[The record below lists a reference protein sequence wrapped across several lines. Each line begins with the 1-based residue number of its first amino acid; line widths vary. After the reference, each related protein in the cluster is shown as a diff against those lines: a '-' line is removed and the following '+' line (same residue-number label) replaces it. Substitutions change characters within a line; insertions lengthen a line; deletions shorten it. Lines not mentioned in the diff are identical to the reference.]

1 MHDMDNY
8 TLAENIIEAC
18 KSRKIM
24 IATAESCTG
33 GLVAA
38 ALTDIPGSSAV
49 FDRGFVT
56 YSNEAKIEMLGLY
69 PITIKQFGSVSK
81 DTAMEMAHG
90 ALARS
95 DAGLAVAVTGIA
107 GPGGGTAEKPVGL
120 VHFAAK
126 HYNGTMLHRDMN
138 FGDLGRTE
146 VREASVRVALEMLYK
161 LAIIDPNHKG

>member
-1 MHDMDNY
+1 MDSMDNF
-8 TLAENIIEAC
+8 TLAQHIIETC
-18 KSRKIM
+18 RSRKIM

-38 ALTDIPGSSAV
+38 ALTDVPGSSAV
-49 FDRGFVT
+49 FDRGFVC
-56 YSNEAKIEMLGLY
+56 YSNEAKVEMLGLY

-81 DTAMEMAHG
+81 DTVMEMAHG

-107 GPGGGTAEKPVGL
+107 GPDGGSLEKPVGL

-138 FGDLGRTE
+138 FGDIGRQG

-161 LAIIDPNHKG
+161 LANIDPNYKG